1 MNMALK
7 TIRELTNQ
15 FVSPR
20 EFIPDVKS
28 KDFTRKETQAIQTNN
43 TNSNLIDRA
52 NNFDITDL
60 KKEKKFKYDYHHS
73 EANRRIMDII
83 NKRDKSPEMF
93 RIVEKNRNLQSR
105 ETFDSNLTATLT
117 EKCSFRESQTWTNAV
132 ASFDLELIY
141 RCNEKKQMGW
151 RLFRLQGSLDKYES
165 GEEQARTRK
174 IVEQRAK
181 WSGTSNGIFF
191 YGRPKRLRKCPENHT
206 LRLKETI

>member
-28 KDFTRKETQAIQTNN
+28 KDFTREETQAIQTNN
-43 TNSNLIDRA
+43 TNSNRIDRA

-60 KKEKKFKYDYHHS
+60 KKERKFKYDYHHS
-73 EANRRIMDII
+73 DANRRIMDII
-83 NKRDKSPEMF
+83 NKRDRSPEIF

-141 RCNEKKQMGW
+141 RCNEKKNRWAGGYFDFKDPWISMSPE
-151 RLFRLQGSLDKYES
+151 R
-165 GEEQARTRK
+165 
-174 IVEQRAK
+174 
-181 WSGTSNGIFF
+181 N
-191 YGRPKRLRKCPENHT
+191 KREPENVSSTEQSEVVRPTAHFFMVGLKDYDNAQKT
-206 LRLKETI
+206 LYFV